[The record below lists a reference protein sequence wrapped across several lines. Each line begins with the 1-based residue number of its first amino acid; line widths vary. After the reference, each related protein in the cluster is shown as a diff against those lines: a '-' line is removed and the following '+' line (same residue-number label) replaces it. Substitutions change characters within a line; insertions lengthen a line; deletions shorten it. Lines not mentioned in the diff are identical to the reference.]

1 MENEKK
7 KELYDRALK
16 LKALVYGD
24 FTLSS
29 GLKSNFYFD
38 GRLLS
43 MDPIASKII
52 ADWVI
57 DKANQNSVEF
67 VGGPAVAA
75 VPIIGAVVAISA
87 ENKSPVRCFFVRSDN
102 KDHVTQKRIEGNIKS
117 GSSVIVLDDTISTGG
132 SLIQAMDSVIDF
144 GCQIKLVLSVLDR
157 KMGGREKIENQ
168 GIKYES
174 IFEINSQGEFVWV
187 ESFLKKNL

>member
-57 DKANQNSVEF
+57 DKANQNSAEF

-87 ENKSPVRCFFVRSDN
+87 ENKSPVRGFFVRSDK
-102 KDHVTQKRIEGNIKS
+102 KDHGTQKRIEGNIKS

-174 IFEINSQGEFVWV
+174 IFEINSQGEFV
-187 ESFLKKNL
+187 

>member
-7 KELYDRALK
+7 KELYDRALT

-57 DKANQNSVEF
+57 DKANQNNVEF

-75 VPIIGAVVAISA
+75 VPIIGAVVALSA
-87 ENKSPVRCFFVRSDN
+87 ENISPVKGFFVRSDK
-102 KDHVTQKRIEGNIKS
+102 KDHGTQKQIEGNIKS

-132 SLIQAMDSVIDF
+132 SLIQAIESVINF
-144 GCQIKLVLSVLDR
+144 GCEIKLVLSVLDR

-174 IFEINSQGEFVWV
+174 IFEINSRGEFV
-187 ESFLKKNL
+187 